1 MKKARPTFA
10 LDLDVLPGAYV
21 ICRWPPG
28 ETLPD
33 WVHAGPFVA
42 VTRTPTEVSTV
53 CAADA
58 VPAGTVCE
66 GPWRIFAVR
75 GHLDFALTGVMA
87 SIASPLAA
95 AAVTMFAVSTFDTD
109 YVLVRAA
116 DVERAV
122 GALKK
127 AGHRVF
133 V

>member
-1 MKKARPTFA
+1 MKKTRPSIAR
-10 LDLDVLPGAYV
+10 DLDVMPGAYV

-28 ETLPD
+28 ASLPD
-33 WVHAGPFVA
+33 WVHEGIFVS

-66 GPWRIFAVR
+66 GPWRVFAVR
-75 GHLDFALTGVMA
+75 GPLDFALTGIMA
-87 SIASPLAA
+87 SLALPLAA
-95 AAVTMFAVSTFDTD
+95 AAISVFAVSTYDTD
-109 YVLVRAA
+109 YILVRAA
-116 DVERAV
+116 DVEGAV
-122 GALKK
+122 AALKK